1 MQKVLAN
8 SDFVAQIREREQF
21 LSEEIEKR
29 KGRLFKAPDGDLKI
43 ITNGN
48 TKQYYK
54 RLKGETN
61 GTYLKKSASGMIT
74 ELAQKRYDKR
84 FVAAAEAELKSIRM
98 FLQNYELK
106 TSELATEFPPDLI
119 GKMDIV
125 DVAFDEYSNAWQNEA
140 YIPKMIDDRVLVHIT
155 AKGERVRSKSEEL
168 IANQLFARK
177 IPYKYECP
185 VVMFDGEYRYPDF
198 TILSPVTHDIVY
210 WEHLGMMDNPE
221 YVTANMKKLKGYE
234 KSGIYLGKELLVTME
249 SKSMPINTKSID
261 EFICKHFVR

>member
-1 MQKVLAN
+1 MQKVLTN
-8 SDFVAQIREREQF
+8 SDFVAQIRKREQF

-29 KGRLFKAPDGDLKI
+29 KGRLLKAPDGDLKI
-43 ITNGN
+43 ITKGN
-48 TKQYYK
+48 IKQYYR

-61 GTYLKKSASGMIT
+61 GTYLRKADSEIIA
-74 ELAQKRYDKR
+74 ELAQKRYDRR
-84 FVAAAEAELKSIRM
+84 FVAAAEAELKTIRT
-98 FLQNYELK
+98 FLSKYELK
-106 TSELATEFPPDLI
+106 TSELSTEFPSEL
-119 GKMDIV
+119 KVNMDIA
-125 DVAFDEYSNAWQNEA
+125 DVAFIEYSEAWQNER
-140 YIPKMIDDRVLVHIT
+140 YISKTIDDRVLVHIT

-185 VVMFDGEYRYPDF
+185 VVIFNGEYRYPDF

-210 WEHLGMMDNPE
+210 WEHLGMMDSSE
-221 YVTANMKKLKGYE
+221 YVSANMKKLKDYE
-234 KSGIYLGKELLVTME
+234 QSGIYLGKELLVTVE